1 MATNLTFSTS
11 QTNQTPKSCHSE
23 KCTCNTF
30 WSILQQTSYIKLS
43 NKTGNNQYRL
53 EEWYEQRARRIAAIY
68 ARIYLE
74 MEKELG
80 GNPNLK
86 GRFYW
91 MGLGAFASKTVAA
104 TLNSWVTTTGLWAA
118 RFQNVSKNLPKWAAG
133 YHDAAK
139 SAHIFAKGNL
149 WLFMDVA
156 PWHWAWALSPGSFEQ
171 CKASR
176 NASNYVA
183 PVKKA
188 LNALPW
194 ASTALPGVKGFKLT
208 DEIQEAFKKLP
219 LIENLKPNSKEAL
232 RYQIHHLKLIAVQ
245 EQKNILQSICW
256 NHPWMR
262 AGAEVQRQVDIPKTF
277 IRFHSSY
284 EEEPYAVYLRRLK
297 ESGGSHAVESYKR
310 NGILLPQAER
320 VKYRLKED
328 PFSYSPYNM
337 KAEEYDSRMKWILDV
352 ADKYHNLM
360 SDPKSREYIERH
372 LQTIA
377 GWIGSTK
384 KGKAHESWNDPQGNQ

>member
-104 TLNSWVTTTGLWAA
+104 TFDSWMTRTGYQGNKIISNYLDA
-118 RFQNVSKNLPKWAAG
+118 PK
-133 YHDAAK
+133 
-139 SAHIFAKGNL
+139 SVHIFAKGNL

-171 CKASR
+171 CKTSR

-208 DEIQEAFKKLP
+208 DEIQEAFKFLSD
-219 LIENLKPNSKEAL
+219 IEKLKPYSKKAL
-232 RYQIHHLKLIAVQ
+232 GFQITHLKLIAVQ

-262 AGAEVQRQVDIPKTF
+262 AGAEMQREVHNPKTF
-277 IRFHSSY
+277 IRFHISY
-284 EEEPYAVYLRRLK
+284 DEVEIGSIICMTDKLRYNLR
-297 ESGGSHAVESYKR
+297 
-310 NGILLPQAER
+310 
-320 VKYRLKED
+320 ED
-328 PFSYSPYNM
+328 PFSYAPRDM

-352 ADKYHNLM
+352 ADKYHRLM
-360 SDPKSREYIERH
+360 STDPGRAYIEKH
-372 LQTIA
+372 LRIIA
-377 GWIGSTK
+377 TWVNSTK
-384 KGKAHESWNDPQGNQ
+384 KEKTDGYSNDPKGNQ

>member
-104 TLNSWVTTTGLWAA
+104 TFDSWMTRTGYQSNKVAA
-118 RFQNVSKNLPKWAAG
+118 SLFDAPK
-133 YHDAAK
+133 
-139 SAHIFAKGNL
+139 SVHIFAKGNL

-171 CKASR
+171 CKTSR

-208 DEIQEAFKKLP
+208 SEIQEAFKKLP
-219 LIENLKPNSKEAL
+219 LIEKLKPNSENAL
-232 RYQIHHLKLIAVQ
+232 PYQIKHLKLIAVQ

-262 AGAEVQRQVDIPKTF
+262 AGAEMQREVHNPKTF

-284 EEEPYAVYLRRLK
+284 YEEEIGSIIGMTDKLRYNLR
-297 ESGGSHAVESYKR
+297 
-310 NGILLPQAER
+310 
-320 VKYRLKED
+320 ED
-328 PFSYSPYNM
+328 PFSYAPRDM

-352 ADKYHNLM
+352 ADKYHRLM
-360 SDPKSREYIERH
+360 STNPGRTYIEKH
-372 LQTIA
+372 LRIIA
-377 GWIGSTK
+377 TWANSTK
-384 KGKAHESWNDPQGNQ
+384 KGKADVYSNDPQGNQ

>member
-53 EEWYEQRARRIAAIY
+53 EVWYEQRARRIAAIY

-80 GNPNLK
+80 GNPNLT

-104 TLNSWVTTTGLWAA
+104 TFNSWVTTTGLWAA
-118 RFQNVSKNLPKWAAG
+118 KVRYVPKWAEK
-133 YHDAAK
+133 YRDAAK

-194 ASTALPGVKGFKLT
+194 ASTALPGVKGFNLT
-208 DEIQEAFKKLP
+208 YEIQEAFKYLSY
-219 LIENLKPNSKEAL
+219 IEKLKPNSKKAL
-232 RYQIHHLKLIAVQ
+232 RYQIQHLKLIAVQ

-256 NHPWMR
+256 DHPWMR
-262 AGAEVQRQVDIPKTF
+262 LGAEMQRWAKNPKTF

-284 EEEPYAVYLRRLK
+284 EEEPYAVYLQRLK
-297 ESGGSHAVESYKR
+297 ESGGNHAVESFNR
-310 NGILLPQAER
+310 HGMPLPQAER

-328 PFSYSPYNM
+328 PFSYAPDNM
-337 KAEEYDSRMKWILDV
+337 KAEKYDSRMKWILDV

-360 SDPKSREYIERH
+360 SDPKSREYIEGH

-384 KGKAHESWNDPQGNQ
+384 KGETDESWNDPQGNQ

>member
-53 EEWYEQRARRIAAIY
+53 EVWYEQRARRIAAIY

-104 TLNSWVTTTGLWAA
+104 TFDSWITRTGYQGNKIILNYPDA
-118 RFQNVSKNLPKWAAG
+118 PK
-133 YHDAAK
+133 
-139 SAHIFAKGNL
+139 SVHIFAKGNL

-156 PWHWAWALSPGSFEQ
+156 PWHWAWALSPSSFEQ
-171 CKASR
+171 CKTSR

-208 DEIQEAFKKLP
+208 NEIREAFKYLP
-219 LIENLKPNSKEAL
+219 DIESLKPYSGKAL
-232 RYQIHHLKLIAVQ
+232 KLQILHLKAIAIQ
-245 EQKNILQSICW
+245 EQKNILQNICW
-256 NHPWMR
+256 NHKWMR
-262 AGAEVQRQVDIPKTF
+262 SGAEAQRFWGRPKTF

-284 EEEPYAVYLRRLK
+284 EEEMNGLIGKSDKDRYNLR
-297 ESGGSHAVESYKR
+297 
-310 NGILLPQAER
+310 
-320 VKYRLKED
+320 ED
-328 PFSYSPYNM
+328 PFSYAPKYM
-337 KAEEYDSRMKWILDV
+337 KAEKYDSRMEWILDV
-352 ADKYHNLM
+352 ADKYHRLM
-360 SDPKSREYIERH
+360 STDSGRNYIERH
-372 LQTIA
+372 LRIIA
-377 GWIGSTK
+377 TWANSTK
-384 KGKAHESWNDPQGNQ
+384 KGKTDGYSNDPQGNQ

>member
-104 TLNSWVTTTGLWAA
+104 TFDSWMTRTGYQSNKVAA
-118 RFQNVSKNLPKWAAG
+118 SLFDAPK
-133 YHDAAK
+133 
-139 SAHIFAKGNL
+139 SVHIFAKGNL

-171 CKASR
+171 CKTSR

-219 LIENLKPNSKEAL
+219 LIEKLKPYSIDAL
-232 RYQIHHLKLIAVQ
+232 AFQIEHLKMIAVQ

-262 AGAEVQRQVDIPKTF
+262 AGAEMQREVHNPKTF

-284 EEEPYAVYLRRLK
+284 YEEEIGSIIGMTDKLRYNLR
-297 ESGGSHAVESYKR
+297 
-310 NGILLPQAER
+310 
-320 VKYRLKED
+320 ED
-328 PFSYSPYNM
+328 PFSYAPRNM

-352 ADKYHNLM
+352 ADKYHRLM
-360 SDPKSREYIERH
+360 STDPGRAYIEKH
-372 LQTIA
+372 LRIIA
-377 GWIGSTK
+377 TWANSTK
-384 KGKAHESWNDPQGNQ
+384 KGKTDGYSNDPQGNQ

>member
-104 TLNSWVTTTGLWAA
+104 TFDSWVTREGYQHNKIISNYLDA
-118 RFQNVSKNLPKWAAG
+118 PK
-133 YHDAAK
+133 
-139 SAHIFAKGNL
+139 SVHIFAKGNL

-176 NASNYVA
+176 NASNYIA

-208 DEIQEAFKKLP
+208 YEIQEAFKKLP
-219 LIENLKPNSKEAL
+219 LIENLKPNSKKAL
-232 RYQIHHLKLIAVQ
+232 RYQIVHLKLIAVQ
-245 EQKNILQSICW
+245 EQKNILQNICW

-262 AGAEVQRQVDIPKTF
+262 AGAEVQRIVNYPKTF

-284 EEEPYAVYLRRLK
+284 EEEMNGLFGKSDKERYNLR
-297 ESGGSHAVESYKR
+297 
-310 NGILLPQAER
+310 
-320 VKYRLKED
+320 ED
-328 PFSYSPYNM
+328 PFSYAPGDM

-352 ADKYHNLM
+352 ADKYHRLM
-360 SDPKSREYIERH
+360 STDPGREYIEKH
-372 LQTIA
+372 LRIIA
-377 GWIGSTK
+377 TWANSTK
-384 KGKAHESWNDPQGNQ
+384 KGKTDGYSNDPQGNQ

>member
-104 TLNSWVTTTGLWAA
+104 TFDSWVTREGYQHNKIISNYLDA
-118 RFQNVSKNLPKWAAG
+118 PK
-133 YHDAAK
+133 
-139 SAHIFAKGNL
+139 SVHIFAKGNL

-176 NASNYVA
+176 NASNYIA

-208 DEIQEAFKKLP
+208 SEIQEAFKFLSD
-219 LIENLKPNSKEAL
+219 IEKLKPYSKKAL
-232 RYQIHHLKLIAVQ
+232 GFQITHLKLIAVQ

-262 AGAEVQRQVDIPKTF
+262 AGAEVQRQVDMPKTF

-328 PFSYSPYNM
+328 PFSYAPDNM

-360 SDPKSREYIERH
+360 SDPNSRDYVEGH
-372 LQTIA
+372 LRIIA
-377 GWIGSTK
+377 TWANSTK
-384 KGKAHESWNDPQGNQ
+384 KGKTDGYSNDPQGNQ

>member
-104 TLNSWVTTTGLWAA
+104 TFDSWMTRTGYQGNKIISNYLDA
-118 RFQNVSKNLPKWAAG
+118 PK
-133 YHDAAK
+133 
-139 SAHIFAKGNL
+139 SVHIFAKGNL

-208 DEIQEAFKKLP
+208 AEILKAFQYLSD
-219 LIENLKPNSKEAL
+219 IEKLKPNSKKAL
-232 RYQIHHLKLIAVQ
+232 GFQITHLKLIAVQ

-256 NHPWMR
+256 DHPWMR
-262 AGAEVQRQVDIPKTF
+262 LGAEMQRWAKNPKTF

-284 EEEPYAVYLRRLK
+284 DEERYAVYLQNVEAWGSAG
-297 ESGGSHAVESYKR
+297 ESFNRHGMPP
-310 NGILLPQAER
+310 PQAEK
-320 VKYRLKED
+320 VEYRLKED
-328 PFSYSPYNM
+328 PFSYAPYNM
-337 KAEEYDSRMKWILDV
+337 KAEEYDSRMKWILAV

-360 SDPKSREYIERH
+360 SDPKSREYIEGH

-384 KGKAHESWNDPQGNQ
+384 KGEPHESWNDPQGNQ

>member
-1 MATNLTFSTS
+1 MATDLTFSTA
-11 QTNQTPKSCHSE
+11 QTNQTPNSCNSE
-23 KCTCNTF
+23 RCSCTTF
-30 WSILQQTSYIKLS
+30 WSLLQQTSYVKLS
-43 NKTGNNQYRL
+43 NRVEGNRYHL
-53 EEWYEQRARRIAAIY
+53 EPWYEQRARRIAAIY

-74 MEKELG
+74 TEKELG
-80 GNPNLK
+80 GNPRLK

-104 TLNSWVTTTGLWAA
+104 TFNSWVTTTGLWAA
-118 RFQNVSKNLPKWAAG
+118 KFEAVPKWAEK
-133 YHDAAK
+133 YRDAAK

-208 DEIQEAFKKLP
+208 AEILKAFQYLSD
-219 LIENLKPNSKEAL
+219 IEKLKPNSKKAL
-232 RYQIHHLKLIAVQ
+232 GFQITHLKLIAVVQ

-256 NHPWMR
+256 DHPWMR
-262 AGAEVQRQVDIPKTF
+262 LGAEMQRWAKNPKTF

-284 EEEPYAVYLRRLK
+284 DEERYAAAA
-297 ESGGSHAVESYKR
+297 GGKGRIQVEGR
-310 NGILLPQAER
+310 PILLCTIQYE
-320 VKYRLKED
+320 
-328 PFSYSPYNM
+328 
-337 KAEEYDSRMKWILDV
+337 SRGI
-352 ADKYHNLM
+352 
-360 SDPKSREYIERH
+360 
-372 LQTIA
+372 
-377 GWIGSTK
+377 
-384 KGKAHESWNDPQGNQ
+384 

>member
-53 EEWYEQRARRIAAIY
+53 EVWYEQRARRIAAIY

-104 TLNSWVTTTGLWAA
+104 TFDSWITRTGYQGNKIILNYPDA
-118 RFQNVSKNLPKWAAG
+118 PK
-133 YHDAAK
+133 
-139 SAHIFAKGNL
+139 SVHIFAKGNL

-156 PWHWAWALSPGSFEQ
+156 PWHWAWALSPSSFEQ
-171 CKASR
+171 CKTSR

-208 DEIQEAFKKLP
+208 NEIREAFKYLP
-219 LIENLKPNSKEAL
+219 DIESLKPYSGKAL
-232 RYQIHHLKLIAVQ
+232 KLQILHLKAIAIQ
-245 EQKNILQSICW
+245 EQKNILQNICW
-256 NHPWMR
+256 NHKWMR
-262 AGAEVQRQVDIPKTF
+262 SGAEAQRFWGRPKTF

-284 EEEPYAVYLRRLK
+284 EEEM
-297 ESGGSHAVESYKR
+297 
-310 NGILLPQAER
+310 NG
-320 VKYRLKED
+320 
-328 PFSYSPYNM
+328 
-337 KAEEYDSRMKWILDV
+337 
-352 ADKYHNLM
+352 
-360 SDPKSREYIERH
+360 
-372 LQTIA
+372 
-377 GWIGSTK
+377 
-384 KGKAHESWNDPQGNQ
+384 

>member
-1 MATNLTFSTS
+1 
-11 QTNQTPKSCHSE
+11 
-23 KCTCNTF
+23 
-30 WSILQQTSYIKLS
+30 
-43 NKTGNNQYRL
+43 
-53 EEWYEQRARRIAAIY
+53 
-68 ARIYLE
+68 

-104 TLNSWVTTTGLWAA
+104 TFNSWVTTTGLWAA
-118 RFQNVSKNLPKWAAG
+118 KFEAVPKWAEK
-133 YHDAAK
+133 YRDAAK

-208 DEIQEAFKKLP
+208 AEILKAFQYLSD
-219 LIENLKPNSKEAL
+219 IEKLKPNSKKAL
-232 RYQIHHLKLIAVQ
+232 GFQITHLKLIAVVQ

-256 NHPWMR
+256 DHPWMR
-262 AGAEVQRQVDIPKTF
+262 LGAEMQRWAKNPKTF

-284 EEEPYAVYLRRLK
+284 DEERYAVYFQNVEAWGSAG
-297 ESGGSHAVESYKR
+297 ESFNRHGMPP
-310 NGILLPQAER
+310 PQAEK
-320 VKYRLKED
+320 VEYRLKED
-328 PFSYSPYNM
+328 PFSYAPYNM
-337 KAEEYDSRMKWILDV
+337 KAEEYDSRMKWILAV

-360 SDPKSREYIERH
+360 SDPKSREYIEGH

-384 KGKAHESWNDPQGNQ
+384 KGEPHESWNDPQGNQ

>member
-1 MATNLTFSTS
+1 MATDLTFSTA
-11 QTNQTPKSCHSE
+11 QTNQTPNSCNSE
-23 KCTCNTF
+23 RCSCTTF
-30 WSILQQTSYIKLS
+30 WSLLQQTSYVKLS
-43 NKTGNNQYRL
+43 NRVEGNRYHL
-53 EEWYEQRARRIAAIY
+53 EPWYEQRARRIAAVY

-74 MEKELG
+74 TEKELG
-80 GNPNLK
+80 GNPRLK

-104 TLNSWVTTTGLWAA
+104 TFDSWMTRTGYQGNKIISNYLDA
-118 RFQNVSKNLPKWAAG
+118 PK
-133 YHDAAK
+133 
-139 SAHIFAKGNL
+139 SVHIFAKGNL

-208 DEIQEAFKKLP
+208 YEIQEAFKKLP
-219 LIENLKPNSKEAL
+219 LIENLKPYSKNAL
-232 RYQIHHLKLIAVQ
+232 EFQIKHLKLIAVQ
-245 EQKNILQSICW
+245 EQENILQSICW
-256 NHPWMR
+256 DHPWMR
-262 AGAEVQRQVDIPKTF
+262 LGAEMQRWAKNPKTF

-284 EEEPYAVYLRRLK
+284 DEERYAVYLQNVEAWGSAG
-297 ESGGSHAVESYKR
+297 ESFNRHGMPP
-310 NGILLPQAER
+310 PQAEK
-320 VKYRLKED
+320 VEYRLKED
-328 PFSYSPYNM
+328 PFSYAPYNM
-337 KAEEYDSRMKWILDV
+337 KAEEYDSRMKWILAV

-360 SDPKSREYIERH
+360 SDPKSREYIEGH

-384 KGKAHESWNDPQGNQ
+384 KGEPHESWNDPQGNQ

>member
-104 TLNSWVTTTGLWAA
+104 TFDSWMTRTGYQSNKVAA
-118 RFQNVSKNLPKWAAG
+118 SLFDAPK
-133 YHDAAK
+133 
-139 SAHIFAKGNL
+139 SVHIFAKGNL

-171 CKASR
+171 CKTSR

-219 LIENLKPNSKEAL
+219 LIEKLKPYSIDAL
-232 RYQIHHLKLIAVQ
+232 AFQIEHLKLIAVQ

-262 AGAEVQRQVDIPKTF
+262 AGAEMQREVHNPKTF

-284 EEEPYAVYLRRLK
+284 YEEEIGSIIGMTDKLRYNLR
-297 ESGGSHAVESYKR
+297 
-310 NGILLPQAER
+310 
-320 VKYRLKED
+320 ED
-328 PFSYSPYNM
+328 PFSYAPRDM
-337 KAEEYDSRMKWILDV
+337 KAEKYDSRMKWILDV
-352 ADKYHNLM
+352 ADKYHRLM
-360 SDPKSREYIERH
+360 STDPGRAYIEKH
-372 LQTIA
+372 LRIIA
-377 GWIGSTK
+377 TWANSTK
-384 KGKAHESWNDPQGNQ
+384 KGKTDGYSNDPQGNQ

>member
-53 EEWYEQRARRIAAIY
+53 EVWYEQRARRIAAIY

-104 TLNSWVTTTGLWAA
+104 TFNSWVTTTGLWAA
-118 RFQNVSKNLPKWAAG
+118 KFEAVPKWAEE
-133 YHDAAK
+133 YRDAAK

-194 ASTALPGVKGFKLT
+194 ASTALPGVKGFNLT
-208 DEIQEAFKKLP
+208 YEIQEAFKYLSD
-219 LIENLKPNSKEAL
+219 IEKLKPNSKKAL
-232 RYQIHHLKLIAVQ
+232 RYQIQHLKLIAVQ
-245 EQKNILQSICW
+245 EQENILQRICW

-262 AGAEVQRQVDIPKTF
+262 LGAEMQRWAKNPKTF

-284 EEEPYAVYLRRLK
+284 EEEPYAVYLQNVEAYGSAG
-297 ESGGSHAVESYKR
+297 ESFNRHGMPP
-310 NGILLPQAER
+310 PQAEK
-320 VKYRLKED
+320 VTYRLKED
-328 PFSYSPYNM
+328 PFSYAPYNM
-337 KAEEYDSRMKWILDV
+337 KAEEYDSRMKWILAV

-360 SDPKSREYIERH
+360 SDPKSREYIEGH

-384 KGKAHESWNDPQGNQ
+384 KGETHESWNDPQGNQ

>member
-104 TLNSWVTTTGLWAA
+104 TFDSWMTRTGYQGNKIISNYLDA
-118 RFQNVSKNLPKWAAG
+118 PK
-133 YHDAAK
+133 
-139 SAHIFAKGNL
+139 SVHIFAKGNL

-171 CKASR
+171 CKTSR

-208 DEIQEAFKKLP
+208 DEIQEAFKFLSD
-219 LIENLKPNSKEAL
+219 IEKLKPYSKKAL
-232 RYQIHHLKLIAVQ
+232 GFQITHLKLIAVQ

-262 AGAEVQRQVDIPKTF
+262 AGAEVQRQVDMPKTF

-284 EEEPYAVYLRRLK
+284 EEETYAVYLRRLK
-297 ESGGSHAVESYKR
+297 ESGGSHAIESYKR

-352 ADKYHNLM
+352 ADKYHRLM
-360 SDPKSREYIERH
+360 STDPGRAYIEKH
-372 LQTIA
+372 LRIIA
-377 GWIGSTK
+377 TWVNSTK
-384 KGKAHESWNDPQGNQ
+384 KEKTDGYSNDPKGNQ

>member
-1 MATNLTFSTS
+1 MATDLTFSTA
-11 QTNQTPKSCHSE
+11 QTNQTPNSCNSE
-23 KCTCNTF
+23 RCSCTTF
-30 WSILQQTSYIKLS
+30 WSLLQQTSYVKLS
-43 NKTGNNQYRL
+43 NRVEGNRYHL
-53 EEWYEQRARRIAAIY
+53 EPWYEQRARRIAAIY

-74 MEKELG
+74 TEKELG
-80 GNPNLK
+80 GNPRLK

-104 TLNSWVTTTGLWAA
+104 TFDSLMT
-118 RFQNVSKNLPKWAAG
+118 RAG
-133 YHDAAK
+133 YQGNKIIFNNHLDAPK
-139 SAHIFAKGNL
+139 SVHIFAKGNL

-208 DEIQEAFKKLP
+208 AEILKAFQYLSD
-219 LIENLKPNSKEAL
+219 IEKLKPNSKKAL
-232 RYQIHHLKLIAVQ
+232 GFQITHLKLIAVVQ

-256 NHPWMR
+256 DHPWMR
-262 AGAEVQRQVDIPKTF
+262 LGAEMQRWAKNPKTF

-284 EEEPYAVYLRRLK
+284 DEERYAVYFQNVEAWGSAG
-297 ESGGSHAVESYKR
+297 ESFNRHGMPP
-310 NGILLPQAER
+310 PQAEK
-320 VKYRLKED
+320 VEYRLKED
-328 PFSYSPYNM
+328 PFSYAPYNM
-337 KAEEYDSRMKWILDV
+337 KAEEYDSRMKWILAV

-360 SDPKSREYIERH
+360 SDPKSREYIEGH

-384 KGKAHESWNDPQGNQ
+384 KGEPHESWNDPQGNQ

>member
-1 MATNLTFSTS
+1 MAPDLTFSTA
-11 QTNQTPKSCHSE
+11 QTNQTPNSCNSE
-23 KCTCNTF
+23 RCSCTTF
-30 WSILQQTSYIKLS
+30 WSLLQQTSYVKLS
-43 NKTGNNQYRL
+43 NRVEGNRYHL
-53 EEWYEQRARRIAAIY
+53 EPWYEQRARRIAAIY

-74 MEKELG
+74 TEKELG
-80 GNPNLK
+80 GNPRLK

-104 TLNSWVTTTGLWAA
+104 TFDSLMT
-118 RFQNVSKNLPKWAAG
+118 RAG
-133 YHDAAK
+133 YQGNKIIFNNHLDAPK
-139 SAHIFAKGNL
+139 SVHIFAKGNL

-208 DEIQEAFKKLP
+208 NEIREAFKFLP
-219 LIENLKPNSKEAL
+219 EIERLKPYSVDAL
-232 RYQIHHLKLIAVQ
+232 AFQIEHLKMIAVQ

-262 AGAEVQRQVDIPKTF
+262 AGAEMQRRVNNPKTF

-284 EEEPYAVYLRRLK
+284 YEEEIGSIIGMTDKLRYNLR
-297 ESGGSHAVESYKR
+297 
-310 NGILLPQAER
+310 
-320 VKYRLKED
+320 ED
-328 PFSYSPYNM
+328 PFSYAPRDM

-352 ADKYHNLM
+352 ADKYHRLM
-360 SDPKSREYIERH
+360 STDPGREYIEKH
-372 LQTIA
+372 LRIIA
-377 GWIGSTK
+377 TWANSTN
-384 KGKAHESWNDPQGNQ
+384 KGKTDGYSNDPQGNQ